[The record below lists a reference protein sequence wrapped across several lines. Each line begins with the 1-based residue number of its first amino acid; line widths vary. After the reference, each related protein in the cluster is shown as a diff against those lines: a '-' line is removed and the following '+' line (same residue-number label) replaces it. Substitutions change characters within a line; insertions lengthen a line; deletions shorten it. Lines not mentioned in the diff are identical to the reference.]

1 MQKRLILRS
10 DNLIAL
16 PLRLCYKTIREL
28 HLSQSHPLDSELFE
42 LARSRFAADQ
52 RRDVCRRVVSDC
64 LRCQEGSLP
73 RRTSGPMRHL
83 TVDQRKEIAAILGIQ
98 SFNPPELSDADDLD
112 PTKFVPRIQNRM
124 SIHYNCVCACISFL
138 LTGRVAGGRRL
149 QEIVI
154 RERTGSNPHLY
165 ALPRGSKGWSRP
177 EDIDFISTMDL
188 RVLARFLKI
197 HIYMW

>member
-1 MQKRLILRS
+1 MAKHVIRKS
-10 DNLIAL
+10 DHLIAL
-16 PLRLCYKTIREL
+16 CLRLGYKTIREL
-28 HLSQSHPLDSELFE
+28 HVSQSHPLASELFE

-52 RRDVCRRVVSDC
+52 LRDVCRRVVSDC

-83 TVDQRKEIAAILGIQ
+83 TVDQRKEIAAILGLQ

-138 LTGRVAGGRRL
+138 LTGLVAGGGRL
-149 QEIVI
+149 QQIII
-154 RERTGSNPHLY
+154 RERTGSNSHLY
-165 ALPRGSKGWSRP
+165 ALPGGS
-177 EDIDFISTMDL
+177 
-188 RVLARFLKI
+188 
-197 HIYMW
+197 